1 MNPPA
6 CPKLENIPKEV
17 LLGSFYDATL
27 SSSCPVK
34 NLQDRS
40 SMKATMA
47 FSVVKNVRQPDAVL
61 TAEENLF
68 TAEMAVLVILE
79 TGWDVREDEQL
90 NYSCFKMSVGQEI
103 VTKLA
108 NPMDQ
113 VEKIEM
119 FGGYKMAT
127 ELANPSDQVE
137 KSMDFE
143 ELCDTVQA
151 KNSSVMYNEM
161 YAKMYTEMYAEMHGE
176 MYDAVYGV
184 MYAEMYDEMCST
196 VFNRERV
203 SQYNICKPVYI
214 QQCDNIYETAYSQ
227 QIHTYTNAM
236 EQCRD
241 VDKQVGITM
250 THLAYFWDGGEQLQ
264 IVVYVVRDQVLF
276 NEAA

>member
-1 MNPPA
+1 LNPPA

-184 MYAEMYDEMCST
+184 MYAEMYDEMCSN
-196 VFNRERV
+196 VFNRERM

-214 QQCDNIYETAYSQ
+214 QQCDNGYEVEREEKQEQLAYSCYNIKWVRAESSSFVSIQ
-227 QIHTYTNAM
+227 A
-236 EQCRD
+236 RAD
-241 VDKQVGITM
+241 SITAVIM
-250 THLAYFWDGGEQLQ
+250 QPSTKYKLS
-264 IVVYVVRDQVLF
+264 
-276 NEAA
+276 

>member
-1 MNPPA
+1 
-6 CPKLENIPKEV
+6 LENIPKEV
-17 LLGSFYDATL
+17 PAWQLPGLP
-27 SSSCPVK
+27 SSPRHQNTS
-34 NLQDRS
+34 RTS
-40 SMKATMA
+40 SKKETMA
-47 FSVVKNVRQPDAVL
+47 FSIGEAATTVTSEV
-61 TAEENLF
+61 
-68 TAEMAVLVILE
+68 
-79 TGWDVREDEQL
+79 GREKQEQL
-90 NYSCFKMSVGQEI
+90 TYSCFKMFVGQEI

-119 FGGYKMAT
+119 FGGYKTAT

-137 KSMDFE
+137 KSVEFD

-151 KNSSVMYNEM
+151 KNPSVMYNEM
-161 YAKMYTEMYAEMHGE
+161 YTKMHAEMYTEMYDVMCVEMHDE
-176 MYDAVYGV
+176 IYDEVYGV

-236 EQCRD
+236 EQYRD
-241 VDKQVGITM
+241 VDEQVGITM
-250 THLAYFWDGGEQLQ
+250 THLAYCWDGGKQMQ
-264 IVVYVVRDQVLF
+264 IVVYEVRDQGGVQQGHMR
-276 NEAA
+276 NPDQDQPV